1 MTRDEALTVVS
12 LLHAYARGV
21 LTRGEPGVPSTEE
34 RAWAHALEVD
44 ARGATR
50 ADGVEGVRRAATQHP
65 RPTLADVV
73 RYTCEAR
80 EARRA
85 IERERGDLS
94 RPALP
99 PPREDTSRDGA
110 RAWAVR
116 QMLASEAGRAE
127 LRRADLAEIGR
138 RIEETAR
145 AATGMEPGSPV
156 RAVAN
161 AVMGRLPD
169 LGRDVGSG
177 R

>member
-1 MTRDEALTVVS
+1 MTRDEALAAIA
-12 LLHAYARGV
+12 LLHAYARGA
-21 LTRGEPGVPSTEE
+21 LTAGEPGQPSLEE
-34 RAWAHALEVD
+34 RAWAHSLELD
-44 ARGATR
+44 APGATR
-50 ADGVEGVRRAATQHP
+50 ADAVEGVRLAASRHP

-145 AATGMEPGSPV
+145 AATGMGPGSPV
-156 RAVAN
+156 RAVAS

-169 LGRDVGSG
+169 LGRGGGSG
-177 R
+177 Q